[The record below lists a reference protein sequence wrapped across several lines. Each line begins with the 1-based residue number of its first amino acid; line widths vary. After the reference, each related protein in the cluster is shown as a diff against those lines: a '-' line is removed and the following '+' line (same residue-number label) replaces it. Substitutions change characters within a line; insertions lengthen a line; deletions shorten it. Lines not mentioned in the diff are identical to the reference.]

1 MTEVVGTTDVDLQE
15 ALIKEIEN
23 MNLDFRKPGTNEWID
38 WKVYK
43 QMKPYKYDRVLVDEN
58 GNPLVDENGN
68 VILIPPDA
76 SEDFDS
82 PLIDEDGHPIMV
94 PPETRDERQE
104 DYIIVLID
112 DEDMGEDGQ
121 WTVQIDIIVSM
132 YCEDPL
138 QQGNMVI
145 QNVLNRIWMNFAKKA
160 FIDNRYEM
168 LKKAAKRFNQEAIT
182 NFYEGLLVTRWKL
195 PRVFPEEAVEFV

>member
-15 ALIKEIEN
+15 ALIREIKG

-38 WKVYK
+38 WKIYR
-43 QMKPYKYDRVLVDEN
+43 QMKPYKYDRVLVDES
-58 GNPLVDENGN
+58 GAPVLDEDGN
-68 VILIPPDA
+68 VILIPPEA
-76 SEDFDS
+76 ESSS
-82 PLIDEDGHPIMV
+82 PLIDGNGYPVMI
-94 PPETRDERQE
+94 PPEAKDEDQE

-132 YCEDPL
+132 YSEDPL
-138 QQGNMVI
+138 QQGNVVI
-145 QNVLNRIWMNFAKKA
+145 QGVLNRIWMNFAKKA
-160 FIDNRYEM
+160 FIDERYEM
-168 LKKAAKRFNQEAIT
+168 LKKASKRFNQEAIT
-182 NFYEGLLVTRWKL
+182 NFYEGLLITRWKL

>member
-15 ALIKEIEN
+15 ALIREIKG

-38 WKVYK
+38 WKIYR
-43 QMKPYKYDRVLVDEN
+43 QMKPYKYDRVLVDES
-58 GNPLVDENGN
+58 GAPVLDEDGN

-76 SEDFDS
+76 ESSS
-82 PLIDEDGHPIMV
+82 PLIDGNGYPVMI
-94 PPETRDERQE
+94 PPEAKDEDQE

-132 YCEDPL
+132 YSEDPL
-138 QQGNMVI
+138 QQGNVVI
-145 QNVLNRIWMNFAKKA
+145 QGVLNRIWMNFAKKA
-160 FIDNRYEM
+160 FIDERYEM
-168 LKKAAKRFNQEAIT
+168 LKKASKRFNQEAIT
-182 NFYEGLLVTRWKL
+182 NFYEGLLITRWKL